1 MNKISVSAAFKSVI
15 PIELANTNRFHNWKY
30 VVNDKGKLLKVP
42 VDSFGVAKGYNDA
55 NLPMPIQEAF
65 RTANAKGWGIGL
77 TLNDGLSINYNGVI
91 GYLWCIDFDG
101 FAELGGN
108 HVDGG
113 VVEQLDGFNSYTEM
127 SPSGTG
133 FKVFLLSDK
142 PPTKKMKVFFTDSSF
157 AKSHPE
163 VDKYRNRAIE
173 VFSQNLFLAMTGEL
187 FSSAGYNKIR
197 FIKTDELDQLIDRLD
212 DDAKRDGGLGLN
224 KACSEKQQHTPPLKR
239 ANRLTKESLSLVLSF
254 IDADDEQT
262 WSDVVNA
269 LARLYGEDGRDSFH
283 FYSKQSL
290 SEYDQDESNARYSR
304 ALKELTSRPEGY
316 GTKRLLDL
324 ARSNPRWTNPILH
337 NELDSH
343 LQEVV
348 AKEIQRNWRQG
359 ITASELSGKTFDPLM
374 WVVQDILPEGCYL
387 LSARPKV
394 GKSWLS
400 LQISLAVALGESTL
414 GKKVVKGKAIY
425 LALEDNQRRLQD
437 RLQQLRPN
445 GYNTNDLLLYTQW
458 PQFDQGGIEEL
469 VELIKREEPKLVVID
484 TLAKVR
490 AASRNNHVYENDYKT
505 LAPLTALASTYRMCI
520 LIVTHNR
527 KGKSEN
533 DALEQVS
540 GSLGLTGAVDG
551 ALVIDGIR
559 TDKQYKMSL
568 IGRDIPNDDELAIER
583 KLNGEWQILGN
594 ATQVF
599 VSEER
604 KAVLDL
610 LHFKPEGLKPKEIA
624 ELLDKKPSA
633 VRKLLTTMV
642 SNGQLISN
650 NGNYKHTNPIGN
662 SNNCSSVGNLGNGG
676 NSICLDW

>member
-1 MNKISVSAAFKSVI
+1 MAQQVINSNFKQQI
-15 PIELANTNRFHNWKY
+15 PSELLNAGKFLNWKY
-30 VVNDKGKLLKVP
+30 VLTDKNKLLKVP
-42 VDSFGVAKGYNDA
+42 VDANGIAKSYDDPGI
-55 NLPMPIQEAF
+55 LKSLQ
-65 RTANAKGWGIGL
+65 NALNSAKSNRWGMGI
-77 TLNDGLSINYNGVI
+77 TLNDGLYITANGLS
-91 GYLWCIDFDG
+91 GYLYCIDFDG
-101 FAELGGN
+101 FAELNGSK
-108 HVDGG
+108 VDSG
-113 VVEQLDGFNSYTEM
+113 VIELLNAFNSYTEM

-133 FKVFLLSDK
+133 FKVFLISDK
-142 PPTKKMKVFFTDSSF
+142 KPTTKMKVFFSESDF
-157 AKSHPE
+157 AKDFPD
-163 VDKYRNRAIE
+163 VDKYRNRAVE
-173 VFSQNLFLAMTGEL
+173 VFSQKLFLAMTGEL
-187 FSSAGYNKIR
+187 FSSAKYNKIR
-197 FIKTDELDQLIDRLD
+197 FIDSDKLEQLIDNLD
-212 DDAKRDGGLGLN
+212 KDAKRDGGLGLKIPAPSN
-224 KACSEKQQHTPPLKR
+224 APTVNTQKS
-239 ANRLTKESLSLVLSF
+239 ANRLTIESLKQVLAF

-269 LARLYGEDGRDSFH
+269 VARLYGEEGRNSFH
-283 FYSKQSL
+283 EFSKQSAKY
-290 SEYDQDESNARYSR
+290 EKVESNSRYDR
-304 ALKELTSRPEGY
+304 ALKELANHPEGY
-316 GTKRLLDL
+316 GTKHLLDL
-324 ARSNPRWTNPILH
+324 ARSNPKWDSPLLH
-337 NELDSH
+337 NELDNP
-343 LQEVV
+343 LQEIV
-348 AKEIQRNWRQG
+348 AKEIQKNWRQG
-359 ITASELSGKTFDPLM
+359 ITAGELSGKTFEPLM

-469 VELIKREEPKLVVID
+469 VDLIKREEPKLVVID

-520 LIVTHNR
+520 LIITHNR

-551 ALVIDGIR
+551 ALVIDGVR
-559 TDKQYKMSL
+559 TDKQYKLSL

-583 KLNGEWQILGN
+583 KTNGEWQILGN
-594 ATQVF
+594 AVQVF

-604 KAVLDL
+604 KAILDL
-610 LHFKPEGLKPKEIA
+610 LYMRPVGLKPKDIA
-624 ELLDKKPSA
+624 DLLNKKPGT
-633 VRKLLTTMV
+633 VRKLLATMLM
-642 SNGQLISN
+642 NGLLVSN
-650 NGNYKHTNPIGN
+650 NGNYMHTNPIAN
-662 SNNCSSVGNLGNGG
+662 SSSCSNDGNLGNGG
-676 NSICLDW
+676 NSV